1 MKEVKFLVDL
11 GSTFTKVVVV
21 DLASEKVICRVQG
34 PSTVDTDVMIGLREA
49 IQKAKSE
56 AGITSIDREDV
67 LASSSAAGGLRMV
80 CIGLVPDLSLK
91 AGTEAALGAGA
102 KLVGSYSYELTKD
115 EMAEIEA
122 ISPEV
127 ILLAG
132 GTDGGNE
139 SVVLHNAKMLASS
152 KINAVIV
159 VACNKGAQD
168 RVRSILENGGKKV
181 KLAKNVMPEIGKIE
195 VSSCREAIRDVFV
208 KNIVRAKG
216 IERVKEMVKEVLM
229 PTPQAVLNAA
239 KLLSEGVNGE
249 EGLGELMVVDVGG
262 ATTDVHSIAEGKV
275 TQDAIYGDLLPEP
288 LVKRTVEG
296 DLGVRHNIDTLL
308 KIGREKGFLDDHD
321 LDVAGSLSRVNK
333 LPKTPEE
340 RRLDMKLARIA
351 TQVAVERHVGR
362 IEDWYG
368 PAGRMIVQRGKDLRG
383 INSLIGTG
391 GPIVFAQDP
400 RSVLEGALFDR
411 KRPNLLKPESP
422 RLYLDGDYILYAIGI
437 LANLEPEKALRI
449 AKKYLKEI

>member
-1 MKEVKFLVDL
+1 MKGIKFLIDL

-21 DLASEKVICRVQG
+21 DLASEEVICRVQG
-34 PSTVDTDVMIGLREA
+34 PSTVDTDVMIGLQEA

-115 EMAEIEA
+115 EVAEIEA

-168 RVRSILENGGKKV
+168 KVRSILEDGGKEV
-181 KLAKNVMPEIGKIE
+181 KLTRNVMPEIGKIE

-216 IERVKEMVKEVLM
+216 IEKVREMVKEVLM

-262 ATTDVHSIAEGKV
+262 ATTDVHSIAERRV
-275 TQDAIYGDLLPEP
+275 AQDAVYGDLLPEP

-308 KIGREKGFLDDHD
+308 RIGKEKGLLSDHD
-321 LDVAGSLSRVNK
+321 LDVAGSLRINK

-340 RRLDMKLARIA
+340 RHLDMKLARIA

-362 IEDWYG
+362 VEDWYG
-368 PAGRMIVQRGKDLRG
+368 PAGRMIIQRGKDLRG
-383 INSLIGTG
+383 ISSLIGTG
-391 GPIVFAQDP
+391 GPIVFAENP
-400 RSVLEGALFDR
+400 RTVLEGALFDPS
-411 KRPNLLKPESP
+411 RPNLLKPESP
-422 RLYLDGDYILYAIGI
+422 RLYLDSSYILYAIGI
-437 LANLEPEKALRI
+437 LANLEPKKALRI

>member
-1 MKEVKFLVDL
+1 
-11 GSTFTKVVVV
+11 
-21 DLASEKVICRVQG
+21 
-34 PSTVDTDVMIGLREA
+34 
-49 IQKAKSE
+49 
-56 AGITSIDREDV
+56 
-67 LASSSAAGGLRMV
+67 
-80 CIGLVPDLSLK
+80 
-91 AGTEAALGAGA
+91 
-102 KLVGSYSYELTKD
+102 
-115 EMAEIEA
+115 MAEIEA

-288 LVKRTVEG
+288 VVKRTVEG

-308 KIGREKGFLDDHD
+308 KIGREKGFLEGHD
-321 LDVAGSLSRVNK
+321 LEVAQSLARIDK
-333 LPKTPEE
+333 LPETPEE
-340 RRLDMKLARIA
+340 RCLDMKLARIA

-400 RSVLEGALFDR
+400 RTVLEGALFDR